1 MEGSSFGLRESDSSV
16 GPGAADGSN
25 RLQMLE
31 ESMQAPTSLANVQAG
46 AMTSSSEGYRALS
59 IVREEALVVIHAS
72 KLLGL
77 SFDANE
83 RVDFPAF

>member
-1 MEGSSFGLRESDSSV
+1 MRESDSSA
-16 GPGAADGSN
+16 GPVAADGSN
-25 RLQMLE
+25 RLQMLA
-31 ESMQAPTSLANVQAG
+31 ESMQALTSLANVQAG

-59 IVREEALVVIHAS
+59 IVREEALEVIHVG